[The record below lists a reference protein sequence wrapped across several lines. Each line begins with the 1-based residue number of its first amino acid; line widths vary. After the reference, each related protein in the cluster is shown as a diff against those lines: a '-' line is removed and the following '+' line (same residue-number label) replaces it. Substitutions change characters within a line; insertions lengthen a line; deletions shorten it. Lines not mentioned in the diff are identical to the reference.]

1 MDTMDAERLER
12 RLNELEN
19 YMLDLER
26 QINKLNS
33 EERIIVEDAHCLIQ
47 LFARLCECCGVKR
60 ANKTRSTKESSYDFK
75 ESSEQQS
82 RQKHRKSIA
91 KAVPRP
97 QRTVED
103 D

>member
-1 MDTMDAERLER
+1 MDTTGAERLER
-12 RLNELEN
+12 CISELEN
-19 YMLDLER
+19 YVLALER

-47 LFARLCECCGVKR
+47 FFARLCECCGVKHV
-60 ANKTRSTKESSYDFK
+60 NKTRSTKESSYDFK

-82 RQKHRKSIA
+82 RQKCRKNA
-91 KAVPRP
+91 PKTVQQP
-97 QRTVED
+97 QKTVED

>member
-1 MDTMDAERLER
+1 MDTTDAERLER
-12 RLNELEN
+12 HISELEN
-19 YMLDLER
+19 YVLALER

-33 EERIIVEDAHCLIQ
+33 EERIIVEDIHCLIQ
-47 LFARLCECCGVKR
+47 FFAQLCECCGVKH

-82 RQKHRKSIA
+82 RQKHRKSLA
-91 KAVPRP
+91 KAIPRP

>member
-1 MDTMDAERLER
+1 MDTTDAERLER
-12 RLNELEN
+12 RISELEN
-19 YMLDLER
+19 YVLALER

-33 EERIIVEDAHCLIQ
+33 EECIIVEDAHCLIQ
-47 LFARLCECCGVKR
+47 FFSRLCECCSVKN

-82 RQKHRKSIA
+82 RQKHRKSLA

-97 QRTVED
+97 QRNVED